1 MSETKPEQR
10 STVERVAV
18 KEVTEPDAAE
28 ELARVRRADAIGEA
42 ALARKAQDLVALD
55 VRQLT
60 SYADTLVLATG
71 SSNRQT
77 RAIADSVMEAA
88 TGWGE
93 KPLGLE
99 GYDDGRWVLIDFGDV
114 IVHVFQQELRAFYDL
129 ERLWSD
135 APTLELEAAAAETAS
150 R

>member
-1 MSETKPEQR
+1 MNEAKSERR
-10 STVERVAV
+10 SSVERVAQV
-18 KEVTEPDAAE
+18 EGAE
-28 ELARVRRADAIGEA
+28 ELERVRKADAIGEA

-55 VRQLT
+55 VRELT

-71 SSNRQT
+71 GSDRQT
-77 RAIADSVMEAA
+77 RAIADSVIDAA

-93 KPLGLE
+93 KPIGIE

-114 IVHVFQQELRAFYDL
+114 IVHVFQQELREFYDL

-135 APTLELEAAAAETAS
+135 APALELEAAAAETAS